1 MFIHKGGK
9 NVGAR
14 IRSVFIPQ
22 DFVQTE
28 SEFREVFTINISCL
42 YEGNDDVD
50 DL

>member
-22 DFVQTE
+22 DFLQTE
-28 SEFREVFTINISCL
+28 SEFREVFNISCL
-42 YEGNDDVD
+42 FDGNDDVD